1 MVLSLV
7 EVDFWE
13 KAKTL
18 FPQKKKK
25 KIAQTNLT
33 QTLERIFHLS
43 YPKVFWAVTF
53 SSVMEIS
60 TLPENSSAVTGNRGD
75 ESGGFREEERVES
88 EEGDRYLIGSRWP
101 QQETMAL
108 LKIRSDMDA
117 AFREAGL
124 KAPLWDEVSR
134 SVFFF

>member
-1 MVLSLV
+1 
-7 EVDFWE
+7 
-13 KAKTL
+13 
-18 FPQKKKK
+18 
-25 KIAQTNLT
+25 
-33 QTLERIFHLS
+33 
-43 YPKVFWAVTF
+43 
-53 SSVMEIS
+53 MEIS

-88 EEGDRYLIGSRWP
+88 EDGDRYLIGSRWP